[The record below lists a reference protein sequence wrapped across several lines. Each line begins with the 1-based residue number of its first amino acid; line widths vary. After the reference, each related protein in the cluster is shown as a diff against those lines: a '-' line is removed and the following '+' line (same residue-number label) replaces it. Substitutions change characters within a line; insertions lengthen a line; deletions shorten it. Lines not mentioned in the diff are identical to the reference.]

1 MQVMLQRVMSGG
13 TLVLGLLLALWFD
26 ASGTAGAQPLG
37 WLLAGLGA
45 LGLVASF
52 LLPAR
57 ADSRKNHR

>member
-52 LLPAR
+52 LLPAPTGSGR
-57 ADSRKNHR
+57 DHR

>member
-1 MQVMLQRVMSGG
+1 MSGG

-26 ASGTAGAQPLG
+26 ASGSAGAQPLG

-52 LLPAR
+52 LLPAPTG
-57 ADSRKNHR
+57 SRRDHR